1 MGNTPLLLYL
11 FGRLWEAGAVL
22 MSSTVSLL
30 RLTRLQVG
38 QLTTHCTTYRSYLW
52 RSLIPTPQR
61 NQTLR
66 AIQALQGRLEKV
78 KEQTQADITLTAEEK
93 STIKQLL
100 SGMTQLY
107 GAAPPSDQRSQQ
119 LAELATLRML

>member
-11 FGRLWEAGAVL
+11 FRRLWKAGTTM
-22 MSSTVSLL
+22 MSPTVSLL
-30 RLTRLQVG
+30 RLTRLQVE

-52 RSLIPTPQR
+52 RSLIPTPER

-78 KEQTQADITLTAEEK
+78 KGQESADTALSLTAEEK
-93 STIKQLL
+93 N
-100 SGMTQLY
+100 
-107 GAAPPSDQRSQQ
+107 
-119 LAELATLRML
+119 TLRQL